1 MTAIINPGAAHRAQK
16 VLSVAPMMAWTDRHC
31 RYLHRLHSPNAL
43 LFTEMVTTG
52 ALLHGGQ
59 WHQLDYDPAEHPVA
73 LQLGGSEPED
83 LAACARRAAS
93 LGYDEINLNVGCPSE
108 RVQRGA
114 FGACLMRE
122 PGLVADCV
130 AAMRAASDVPVTVKC
145 RLGVDDDD
153 SDAFLHDFI
162 GTVTDGGCRRF
173 YIHARKAILGGL
185 TPAQNRSIPP
195 LQPARAAAVKATFPA
210 LEIIVNGGI
219 TEVAQAREHLQW
231 ADGVMIGR
239 AAYHRPEFLSELDQ
253 EMFGSAMPA
262 KIDVLNRY
270 REHIVRELEAGQ
282 RLNRLTRHV
291 LHVCNGMPGA
301 RRFRQILSDATR
313 LKHNDVNLFD
323 EAVAQVFQPAEE
335 TVAC

>member
-1 MTAIINPGAAHRAQK
+1 MTAIINPAAASVEEK

-59 WHQLDYDPAEHPVA
+59 WHQLDYHPAEHPVA
-73 LQLGGSEPED
+73 LQLGGSEPAD
-83 LAACARRAAS
+83 LAACARRAAQ
-93 LGYDEINLNVGCPSE
+93 LGFDEVNLNVGCPSE
-108 RVQRGA
+108 RVQQGA

-122 PGLVADCV
+122 PDLVAECV
-130 AAMRAASDVPVTVKC
+130 AAMRAACDVPVTVKC

-153 SDAFLHDFI
+153 SDAFLHNFV
-162 GTVTDGGCRRF
+162 GTVMDGGCRRF

-195 LQPARAAAVKATFPA
+195 LQPERAAALKVKFPE

-219 TEVAQAREHLQW
+219 TGTAEARAHLQW
-231 ADGVMIGR
+231 ADGIMIGR
-239 AAYHRPEFLSELDQ
+239 AAYHRPEFLSDLDR

-262 KIDVLNRY
+262 KIDILTRY
-270 REHIVRELEAGQ
+270 REYIVRELAAGQ

-291 LHVCNGMPGA
+291 LHACNGMPGA
-301 RRFRQILSDATR
+301 RRFRQTLSDASR
-313 LKHNDVNLFD
+313 LKHDDINLFD
-323 EAVAQVFQPAEE
+323 EALAQVFQPARE